1 MNKRLNDLIN
11 NIQLPDTNISE
22 KTQQLLDNLTKPKGS
37 LGELEELA
45 KKIAV
50 ITGVEKPR
58 ITKKFV
64 FVVAADHDVVE
75 ENVSLYPQEV
85 TYQMVLNFLSGGAAI
100 NVFSKNVG
108 CEVIVVDAGV
118 KKILRL
124 KRTKIL
130 RLKKLIMAQK
140 ILQKNQH

>member
-85 TYQMVLNFLSGGAAI
+85 TYQMVLNF
-100 NVFSKNVG
+100 F
-108 CEVIVVDAGV
+108 
-118 KKILRL
+118 
-124 KRTKIL
+124 KRWCCNKCF
-130 RLKKLIMAQK
+130 LKKCRL
-140 ILQKNQH
+140 